1 MLTYDGATEGELARR
16 LDLPRVVLYDTVPS
30 TMDVAHALA
39 DEGAPSGTLVLAD
52 AQTRG
57 RGRGGKSWMS
67 ESGAGIWMT
76 LVERPSDLAAI
87 DVLSLRIGLRAAHVL
102 DRFAGQRVQIK
113 WPNDLMLAQGKMA
126 GILVEARWR
135 EQRPEWVAIGV
146 GVNLAPPAEV
156 LGGAS
161 LGAGQGRTDVLEELL
176 PAMRAAA
183 RVVGPL
189 DEGDLE
195 AFASRDWA
203 RGRRAIL
210 PHAGV
215 VTGLSPDGALLIQTL
230 DGTVACA
237 SGSLVLEGA
246 ET

>member
-16 LDLPRVVLYDTVPS
+16 LDLPRVVLYDTIPS

-39 DEGAPSGTLVLAD
+39 HEGAPSGTLVLAD

-57 RGRGGKSWMS
+57 RGRGGTSWMS
-67 ESGAGIWMT
+67 DSGAGVWMT
-76 LVERPSDLAAI
+76 LVERPSNLAAI
-87 DVLSLRIGLRAAHVL
+87 EVLSLRIGLRAAHVL

-113 WPNDLMLAQGKMA
+113 WPNDLMLADGKVA

-146 GVNLAPPAEV
+146 GINLAPPAEY
-156 LGGAS
+156 LRGAS
-161 LGAGQGRTDVLEELL
+161 LGAGHRRTDVLEELL

-189 DEGDLE
+189 VDSDLE

-203 RGRRAIL
+203 RGRRAVA
-210 PHAGV
+210 PCAGV
-215 VTGLSPDGALLIQTL
+215 VTGLSRHGALLIQTL

>member
-1 MLTYDGATEGELARR
+1 MVTYDGATERELARR
-16 LDLPRVVLYDTVPS
+16 LDLPRVALYTTIDS

-39 DEGAPSGTLVLAD
+39 NEGAPSGTLVLAD

-67 ESGAGIWMT
+67 GAGAGVWMT
-76 LVERPSDLAAI
+76 LVERPNNLEAI
-87 DVLSLRIGLRAAHVL
+87 DVLSLRIGLRVARAF
-102 DRFAGQRVQIK
+102 DRFAAQTVQIK
-113 WPNDLMLAQGKMA
+113 WPNDLMLADGKVA

-135 EQRPEWVAIGV
+135 EQRPEWVAIGI
-146 GVNLAPPAEV
+146 GVNLAPGAEG

-161 LGAGQGRTDVLEELL
+161 LGVGLRRTDVLEELL